1 MAKAMMFTKKKPA
14 DLVAMPDE
22 LDAEGA
28 GSEDTPDA
36 EDTVTCPNC
45 KCEFNE
51 ATMKV
56 EKPGLPV
63 VDATD
68 SLDESD
74 SEWPTA
80 SNRGTAGD
88 AAKGEQA
95 LTNALSDHK
104 ERVF

>member
-1 MAKAMMFTKKKPA
+1 MRSMMFTKKKPA
-14 DLVAMPDE
+14 SDVLDE
-22 LDAEGA
+22 IGVGDGPAD
-28 GSEDTPDA
+28 SSDTPDS

-56 EKPGLPV
+56 EKAGLPV
-63 VDATD
+63 VGGTD